1 MNGTVLPQDG
11 GVELSC
17 TFAEGSRAQSC
28 ILSVCIMEDD
38 IEEPCMNI
46 TINREENT
54 TNQQIINLQP
64 GLYIIREVA
73 EVESDGQLTVHRKK
87 NVLELRVNEPPHLG
101 LYIHNYHHNNIIIR
115 SIIILCSFII

>member
-1 MNGTVLPQDG
+1 MYTISVIDTYDVQLVNGTVLPQDG

-28 ILSVCIMEDD
+28 ILSICRMEDD
-38 IEEPCMNI
+38 IEEPCRNI

-54 TNQQIINLQP
+54 VNQQIINLQP
-64 GLYIIREVA
+64 GLYIIGEVA

-87 NVLELRVNEPPHLG
+87 NVLELRVNEPPYLG
-101 LYIHNYHHNNIIIR
+101 
-115 SIIILCSFII
+115 